1 MPSSVLGVGTARRNK
16 TETLLCVGFA
26 EKMCDVPAGALLPPG
41 KEDFP
46 QIRGGGR
53 RGYWGQ
59 GSWEEHPRSARGLGA
74 FPEQR

>member
-1 MPSSVLGVGTARRNK
+1 MLGVGTARRNK

-53 RGYWGQ
+53 RDYSGQ